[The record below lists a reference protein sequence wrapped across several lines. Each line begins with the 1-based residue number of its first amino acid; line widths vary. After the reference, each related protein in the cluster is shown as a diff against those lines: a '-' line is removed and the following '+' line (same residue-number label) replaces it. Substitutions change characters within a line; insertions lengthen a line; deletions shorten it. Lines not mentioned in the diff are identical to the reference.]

1 MFGRSLLHTSTQTGM
16 QNQEMHYGTNSYK
29 YINKLI
35 KESKELSIISP
46 YIDLYYAKYLLRHAK
61 GKSIRILSSSIS
73 KDAKNTITKTHGLL
87 SFLISALFLIASGLA
102 TFVYFPT
109 NTHILIGLL
118 LGTSFLIIT
127 VTSAIATFV
136 YLFVYLTDRRLKK
149 GIMLKVPKRFIH
161 AKLYI
166 GDSYAIEGSAN
177 LTFAGTHENIEQ
189 IRVVK
194 GQQEINE
201 LKREFE
207 RLWREA

>member
-1 MFGRSLLHTSTQTGM
+1 M
-16 QNQEMHYGTNSYK
+16 QNQETHYGTNSYK
-29 YINKLI
+29 YINELI
-35 KESKELSIISP
+35 KESKELLIISP

-73 KDAKNTITKTHGLL
+73 KDAKKALTKTHGLL
-87 SFLISALFLIASGLA
+87 GFLISTLFLIASGLA
-102 TFVYFPT
+102 AFVYFPT
-109 NTHILIGLL
+109 KTHILLDLL
-118 LGTSFLIIT
+118 LGTSFLIIA
-127 VTSAIATFV
+127 VASAIATFV
-136 YLFVYLTDRRLKK
+136 YLLVYLTDRRLKK

-177 LTFAGTHENIEQ
+177 LTFAGTHGNIEQ

-194 GQQEINE
+194 GQHEINE

-207 RLWREA
+207 KLWREA